1 MAVLV
6 SIVSFTLVLPI
17 IVFKVV
23 VSTIVAE
30 LLVDDVG
37 GIVLV
42 QRDIVLELVV
52 KVATVVDI
60 TVEVLGVVG
69 GDEDITDTVVGGD
82 LSPSMDAVSSA

>member
-42 QRDIVLELVV
+42 LRDIVLELVV

-60 TVEVLGVVG
+60 TVEALGVVG

>member
-23 VSTIVAE
+23 ASTIVAE

-42 QRDIVLELVV
+42 LRDIVLELVV

-69 GDEDITDTVVGGD
+69 GDAVVGGD